1 VVEHKHGLEMTLNAV
16 GLVVLEFALA
26 VLADLLELHAP
37 FLYGSVK
44 VMLRGNL
51 GSDYLLAHGNSK

>member
-1 VVEHKHGLEMTLNAV
+1 MVEHKHGLEMTLNAM

-37 FLYGSVK
+37 FMYGLVK

-51 GSDYLLAHGNSK
+51 GSD

>member
-1 VVEHKHGLEMTLNAV
+1 MTLNAV

-26 VLADLLELHAP
+26 VLSNLLELHAP

-51 GSDYLLAHGNSK
+51 GSD